1 MSQDLHLEN
10 IRREYSSLSLSR
22 KELPNNPLEIVS
34 AWIDQAIETK
44 VNEPTAVIVGTATPE
59 GRWALHL
66 LHELRQPQGKA
77 NSRQPTRCP
86 YFPLARTRATDSRRG
101 HD

>member
-22 KELPNNPLEIVS
+22 KELPVDPLEIVR

-44 VNEPTAVIVGTATPE
+44 VNEPT
-59 GRWALHL
+59 
-66 LHELRQPQGKA
+66 A

-86 YFPLARTRATDSRRG
+86 YFPLARTRATDPHRR
-101 HD
+101 HDRAPPSG